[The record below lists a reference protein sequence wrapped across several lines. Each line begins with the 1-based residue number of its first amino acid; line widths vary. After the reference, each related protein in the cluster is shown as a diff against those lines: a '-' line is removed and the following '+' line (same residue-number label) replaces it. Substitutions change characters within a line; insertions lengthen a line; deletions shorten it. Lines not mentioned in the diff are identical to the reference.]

1 MRSPPRWRTTA
12 RAVVLTL
19 AACGSDA
26 AEPTPDGG
34 QMTARID
41 GEAWAASITTAMRTE
56 QGVITVSGSDRSQRT
71 IAFAFFDDG
80 TGTYRIETGA
90 PTNAL
95 LTVADRQRYVGG
107 SSEGTGAIAVTTL
120 TAERVAGTFEFT
132 AYLANAGATG
142 TRVIT
147 AGEFDVEF

>member
-1 MRSPPRWRTTA
+1 
-12 RAVVLTL
+12 
-19 AACGSDA
+19 
-26 AEPTPDGG
+26 
-34 QMTARID
+34 MTARID

-132 AYLANAGATG
+132 AYLANASATG